1 MDISNE
7 LKMAQTAEAN
17 NFHGKCCEPFC
28 SGMKC
33 PAGHVLNPT
42 KAAYLVSKVNAGGCC
57 LPTCETF
64 KCSAGW
70 VKNPATANFVAASLR
85 DIDCC
90 LATCAKHACG
100 AGWFNSTDPI
110 QLSKVRSSDSACCK
124 PSCNKFQCPEGSALK
139 PSAANISMLSASS
152 CCESSLCGAL
162 RSKNKVQY
170 CNSVSDEVACNAS
183 YDVQSNRSSIA
194 PCAWS
199 STYKICRMNETSV
212 LQKTQTHAS
221 WQSSDRRFLIGACA
235 CPRAQYLYSLLEVG
249 GILVGPFQSGHSQQL
264 RRVIRESETHFK
276 IEILNSVH
284 FASLI
289 EPSSSVDVGD
299 SDEASSTPVPPPGTP
314 VVGLPGVP
322 FAFALRQKPWT
333 LARNWAY
340 PHSFRCITAIFLR
353 SRNSVGPL
361 PLELWIEHILPWCP
375 RWWFD
380 PPCEISSQKSTL
392 SMLGKRMSKVFFSTS
407 TCSTASGISDEAEG
421 AASGDEVHF
430 TVTTGTAPGVGAGSL
445 PRNRSMYR
453 MATRAVRKC
462 LRCMGRCWGPTGTVT
477 NSGPTSELQTSN
489 SPLSIPT
496 DPHRPCHAVFGTCEW
511 STCAVIFMGVFR
523 LAWCLIGASMADDK
537 ELQRLFRWVM
547 TWPQAP
553 GFRHTKDNEAPK

>member
-1 MDISNE
+1 MKLKVDLLGLAFGLCAQAAKLYEVAVPSCDSFQCDLDKGWSPRPNHFKIKGNSKEECCIPTCRQWTCGHGFKAHPDYYDNVASSNIECCDRLCSSVACNASSAVPMSKKNTLGSTPEECCTPLCSKHLCVGSWVMDPLRNHQAGSSNEECCTVSCAALTCDSSNGLKVIAERNDRAQPKKNPEDFCCEKTCAYFKDQCGEGLGMDISNE

-85 DIDCC
+85 DKDCC

-212 LQKTQTHAS
+212 L
-221 WQSSDRRFLIGACA
+221 
-235 CPRAQYLYSLLEVG
+235 
-249 GILVGPFQSGHSQQL
+249 
-264 RRVIRESETHFK
+264 
-276 IEILNSVH
+276 
-284 FASLI
+284 
-289 EPSSSVDVGD
+289 
-299 SDEASSTPVPPPGTP
+299 
-314 VVGLPGVP
+314 
-322 FAFALRQKPWT
+322 
-333 LARNWAY
+333 
-340 PHSFRCITAIFLR
+340 
-353 SRNSVGPL
+353 
-361 PLELWIEHILPWCP
+361 
-375 RWWFD
+375 
-380 PPCEISSQKSTL
+380 
-392 SMLGKRMSKVFFSTS
+392 
-407 TCSTASGISDEAEG
+407 
-421 AASGDEVHF
+421 
-430 TVTTGTAPGVGAGSL
+430 
-445 PRNRSMYR
+445 
-453 MATRAVRKC
+453 KC
-462 LRCMGRCWGPTGTVT
+462 D
-477 NSGPTSELQTSN
+477 Q
-489 SPLSIPT
+489 
-496 DPHRPCHAVFGTCEW
+496 
-511 STCAVIFMGVFR
+511 
-523 LAWCLIGASMADDK
+523 
-537 ELQRLFRWVM
+537 
-547 TWPQAP
+547 
-553 GFRHTKDNEAPK
+553 

>member
-1 MDISNE
+1 MAAYEDEVHMSNE
-7 LKMAQTAEAN
+7 RM
-17 NFHGKCCEPFC
+17 
-28 SGMKC
+28 
-33 PAGHVLNPT
+33 
-42 KAAYLVSKVNAGGCC
+42 VNQ
-57 LPTCETF
+57 
-64 KCSAGW
+64 
-70 VKNPATANFVAASLR
+70 LR
-85 DIDCC
+85 
-90 LATCAKHACG
+90 
-100 AGWFNSTDPI
+100 
-110 QLSKVRSSDSACCK
+110 RS
-124 PSCNKFQCPEGSALK
+124 
-139 PSAANISMLSASS
+139 
-152 CCESSLCGAL
+152 GAL
-162 RSKNKVQY
+162 RSQACIDAFRAVDRAQFWIRGLRAEIYGN
-170 CNSVSDEVACNAS
+170 EVYGDAPLRYGKLHQSAPHIYARALEALMPLKTGMSFLNIGSGTGYFSTLVAEILGEGVNDGLELWPENVAHAQERCRLLGKHHIAFNQGNV
-183 YDVQSNRSSIA
+183 YQLDVNLGMRYSRI
-194 PCAWS
+194 
-199 STYKICRMNETSV
+199 Y
-212 LQKTQTHAS
+212 
-221 WQSSDRRFLIGACA
+221 IGACA

-477 NSGPTSELQTSN
+477 NSGPTSELQTPSDGETI
-489 SPLSIPT
+489 PLDNRGVGSEEAEEVLG
-496 DPHRPCHAVFGTCEW
+496 RPRRPLG
-511 STCAVIFMGVFR
+511 GVC
-523 LAWCLIGASMADDK
+523 WCLGTLAAPCSS
-537 ELQRLFRWVM
+537 LRSLFRRLV
-547 TWPQAP
+547 
-553 GFRHTKDNEAPK
+553 F